1 MSRASGGGSM
11 RQWGPL
17 VFLGF
22 GKATGAL
29 ALWDLSQE
37 GGLRVPGW
45 SDLRPGVLF
54 GAAAEPPWEQ
64 C

>member
-1 MSRASGGGSM
+1 M

-29 ALWDLSQE
+29 PLWDLSQE